1 VNRRLFAGGGSGRA
15 AATCRVAQ
23 GSTRWCGRAGR

>member
-23 GSTRWCGRAGR
+23 GSTR